1 MNKTQK
7 ILLAIGVG
15 VGVAYLY
22 RRYMMPKKSASA
34 TITDADISTVTT
46 TTPSTTSETEPTSR
60 SEKEEYILDNAMAS
74 ETETMSGMDGVSFVF
89 NPKLGKFY
97 PKGTLTY
104 GEEPAY
110 YESIFYSADGDMK
123 TNVPNAVENAE
134 STLANMTDQELE
146 LAYRIVKYCKENPD
160 ARGNMEKVITGM
172 NITNPRLIQFINKK
186 LNKRL
191 NDIKIAKKDASWK
204 EKWANKKEM
213 RKKRRKDFFD
223 KVGVKKDIYDKAV
236 EKSCGK
242 RKRNV
247 RLSANAIAKYRQ
259 CSENVAK
266 KLRDEAKNQ
275 IRDAVS
281 NAPVSTKAEISEMR
295 QKQFARQ
302 LTNRRIGGVFAGK
315 RWDKKSNNYT
325 ETLVSEGLV

>member
-34 TITDADISTVTT
+34 TITDADISSTT
-46 TTPSTTSETEPTSR
+46 TTTSETEPTSR

-74 ETETMSGMDGVSFVF
+74 EKETMSGMDGVSFVF

-104 GEEPAY
+104 GQEPAY

-160 ARGNMEKVITGM
+160 ARGDMKKVIKGM
-172 NITNPRLIQFINKK
+172 NITNPRLIEFINKK
-186 LNKRL
+186 LNKSL
-191 NDIKIAKKDASWK
+191 NDIKIAKKDASWN
-204 EKWANKKEM
+204 EKWAEKKEM

-223 KVGVKKDIYDKAV
+223 KVGVEKGVYDKAV
-236 EKSCGK
+236 AKSCGK
-242 RKRNV
+242 PKRNV
-247 RLSANAIAKYRQ
+247 RLSADAIAKYRQ
-259 CSENVAK
+259 CSENVAS

-275 IRDAVS
+275 VREAIS
-281 NAPVSTKAEISEMR
+281 NAPVIVKSDINN
-295 QKQFARQ
+295 ARQ
-302 LTNRRIGGVFAGK
+302 NQFSQQVINRQGARQFAGK
-315 RWDKKSNNYT
+315 REDGRNNNYT

>member
-46 TTPSTTSETEPTSR
+46 TTPSTTSETEPKSR

-172 NITNPRLIQFINKK
+172 NITNPRLIEFINKK

>member
-34 TITDADISTVTT
+34 TITDADVSAIATK
-46 TTPSTTSETEPTSR
+46 TSETDPKSR

-74 ETETMSGMDGVSFVF
+74 ETETMSGMDGVAFVF

-172 NITNPRLIQFINKK
+172 NITNPRLIEFINKK

-302 LTNRRIGGVFAGK
+302 LTNRRIGGVFARK

>member
-34 TITDADISTVTT
+34 TITDADISSTT
-46 TTPSTTSETEPTSR
+46 TTTSETEPTSR

-74 ETETMSGMDGVSFVF
+74 EKETMSGMDGVSFVF

-104 GEEPAY
+104 GQEPAY

-160 ARGNMEKVITGM
+160 SRGDMKKVIKGM
-172 NITNPRLIQFINKK
+172 NITNPRLIEFINKK
-186 LNKRL
+186 LNKSL
-191 NDIKIAKKDASWK
+191 NDIKIAKKDASWN
-204 EKWANKKEM
+204 EKWAKKKEM

-223 KVGVKKDIYDKAV
+223 KVGVEKGVYDKAV
-236 EKSCGK
+236 AKSCGK
-242 RKRNV
+242 PKRNV
-247 RLSANAIAKYRQ
+247 RLSADAIAKYRQ
-259 CSENVAK
+259 CSENVAS

-275 IRDAVS
+275 VREALS
-281 NAPVSTKAEISEMR
+281 NAPVIVKSDINN
-295 QKQFARQ
+295 ARQ
-302 LTNRRIGGVFAGK
+302 NQFSQQVINRQGARQFAGK
-315 RWDKKSNNYT
+315 REDGRNNNYT

>member
-46 TTPSTTSETEPTSR
+46 TTPSTTSETEPKSR

-160 ARGNMEKVITGM
+160 AIGNMEKVITGM
-172 NITNPRLIQFINKK
+172 NITNPRLIEFINKK

-281 NAPVSTKAEISEMR
+281 NAPVSTKAKISEMR

>member
-104 GEEPAY
+104 CEEPAY

-172 NITNPRLIQFINKK
+172 NITNPRLIEFINKK

>member
-134 STLANMTDQELE
+134 RTLEKMTDQELE

-204 EKWANKKEM
+204 ENWAKKKEM
-213 RKKRRKDFFD
+213 RIKRRKDFFD

>member
-34 TITDADISTVTT
+34 TITDADVSATKT
-46 TTPSTTSETEPTSR
+46 TTSETDPKNR
-60 SEKEEYILDNAMAS
+60 SEKEEYILDNTIAS
-74 ETETMSGMDGVSFVF
+74 ETETMSGMDGVKFVW

-97 PKGTLTY
+97 PTGTLTE
-104 GEEPAY
+104 GQEPAY
-110 YESIFYSADGDMK
+110 YESIFYSADGDVK

-160 ARGNMEKVITGM
+160 SRGDMNKVIKGM
-172 NITNPRLIQFINKK
+172 NITNPRLIEFINKK
-186 LNKRL
+186 LNKSL
-191 NDIKIAKKDASWK
+191 NDIKIAKKDASWNQ
-204 EKWANKKEM
+204 KWAEKKEM

-223 KVGVKKDIYDKAV
+223 KVGLDKDFYDKAV
-236 EKSCGK
+236 EKVCGK
-242 RKRNV
+242 PKRNA
-247 RLSANAIAKYRQ
+247 RLSADAMAKYRQ
-259 CSENVAK
+259 CSENVAN
-266 KLRDEAKNQ
+266 KLREKAKNKV
-275 IRDAVS
+275 RNAVDS
-281 NAPVSTKAEISEMR
+281 ASVNQKSDITDMR
-295 QKQFARQ
+295 QNEFAKQVTKRN
-302 LTNRRIGGVFAGK
+302 TGGMFAGK
-315 RWDKKSNNYT
+315 RWDKNNNNYT

>member
-34 TITDADISTVTT
+34 TITDADVSAIATK
-46 TTPSTTSETEPTSR
+46 TSETDPKSR

-74 ETETMSGMDGVSFVF
+74 ETETMSGMDGVAFVF

-172 NITNPRLIQFINKK
+172 NITNPRLIEFINKK

>member
-34 TITDADISTVTT
+34 TITDADISSTT
-46 TTPSTTSETEPTSR
+46 TTTSETEPKSR
-60 SEKEEYILDNAMAS
+60 SEKEEYILDNVMAS
-74 ETETMSGMDGVSFVF
+74 EKETMSGMDGVAFVF

-110 YESIFYSADGDMK
+110 YESIFYSADGDIK
-123 TNVPNAVENAE
+123 TKISNSVEIAE

-160 ARGNMEKVITGM
+160 TKGDMNKVIKGM
-172 NITNPRLIQFINKK
+172 NITNPRIIEFINKK
-186 LNKRL
+186 LNKNL
-191 NDIKIAKKDASWK
+191 NDIKIAKKDASWN
-204 EKWANKKEM
+204 EKWADKKEK
-213 RKKRRKDFFD
+213 RKQKRKEFFD
-223 KVGVKKDIYDKAV
+223 RTGVDKDTFNKAV
-236 EKSCGK
+236 EKVCGK
-242 RKRNV
+242 RKPNV
-247 RLSANAIAKYRQ
+247 RLSADAVAKYRQ
-259 CSENVAK
+259 CSENVAN
-266 KLRDEAKNQ
+266 KLREKAKNEV
-275 IRDAVS
+275 RNAVD
-281 NAPVSTKAEISEMR
+281 NAPVSKKSEITNIR
-295 QKQFARQ
+295 QNQFANQ
-302 LTNRRIGGVFAGK
+302 ITNRNTGGMYAGK
-315 RWDKKSNNYT
+315 RWDKKSNDYT

>member
-160 ARGNMEKVITGM
+160 AIGNMEKVITGM
-172 NITNPRLIQFINKK
+172 NITNPRLIEFINKK